1 MCGSRPP
8 CQVCRAAAAAL
19 RTSARTAAAAGPR
32 VVRGRLP
39 WLLLRT
45 YECAGA
51 RGTGGGFP
59 GRHLDQPN
67 MCLPCAGIGTKITA
81 VLDPDG
87 YKVGATLH
95 ETRIGWARCMKAVL
109 DGSV

>member
-1 MCGSRPP
+1 
-8 CQVCRAAAAAL
+8 
-19 RTSARTAAAAGPR
+19 
-32 VVRGRLP
+32 
-39 WLLLRT
+39 
-45 YECAGA
+45 
-51 RGTGGGFP
+51 
-59 GRHLDQPN
+59 